1 MKWHKGLTG
10 YGVALLLIITLNFL
24 LPRLLPG
31 DPLLAIYGEEA
42 LLTMSEEQQFLLRER
57 LGLDD
62 SLLNQYALYW
72 RNLIRGDLGYS
83 YYYKAPV
90 TEVILG
96 ALPWTLLLVGTS
108 LLLSTWLGL
117 VLGLES
123 GWRRGK
129 TLDGVL
135 LTGLVLLGGIPD
147 FFLGMLL
154 LILFG
159 VTLQLFPLSGSMT
172 LYSGL
177 QGFPLV
183 LDILWHLALPVVSLT
198 LVRLSSVYLVARNSM
213 VGTITEPFVFTARAK
228 GLPDLGIRY
237 KHAGK
242 HVLLP
247 VVTQLGVGLGRI
259 ATGSLFIEIVFSYPG
274 LGLIL
279 QKGLEARDYP
289 LLTGT
294 AIVIALGV
302 LLGSFLVEIIY
313 DRIDPRLK
321 HAH

>member
-10 YGVALLLIITLNFL
+10 YGIALILIITLNFV

-42 LLTMSEEQQFLLRER
+42 LLTMSVEQQVLLRER
-57 LGLDD
+57 LGLDAP
-62 SLLNQYALYW
+62 LLNQYVLYW
-72 RNLIRGDLGYS
+72 RNLFQGDLGYS

-90 TEVILG
+90 TEVLLG
-96 ALPWTLLLVGTS
+96 ALPWSLLLVGTS
-108 LLLSTWLGL
+108 LFLSTWLGL

-129 TLDGVL
+129 AFDGVL
-135 LTGLVLLGGIPD
+135 LTGIVLLGGIPD

-154 LILFG
+154 LIYFG
-159 VTLQLFPLSGSMT
+159 VTLQLFPLSGSIT
-172 LYSGL
+172 LYSSL
-177 QGFPLV
+177 SGFPLV
-183 LDILWHLALPVVSLT
+183 LDILWHLVLPVVSLT
-198 LVRLSSVYLVARNSM
+198 LVRLSGIYLVARNSM
-213 VGTITEPFVFTARAK
+213 IGTMTEPFVFTAKAK
-228 GLPDLGIRY
+228 GLSGRGIRY

-247 VVTQLGVGLGRI
+247 VITQLGVGLGRL
-259 ATGSLFIEIVFSYPG
+259 ATGSLFIEMVFSYPG

-294 AIVIALGV
+294 AIVIASGV
-302 LLGSFLVEIIY
+302 LLGSLLVEIIY
-313 DRIDPRLK
+313 GRIDPRLK